1 MTKVTTFGIVSM
13 ALLAAAGTA
22 NATVFTLADGN
33 STATVDTNSVG
44 GTRPGMNSW
53 VVDGTNQ
60 LFSQWFWYRVGSTGP
75 EQRINSLPIAGE
87 FSSNTNFDA
96 RHDTMSVLYSGGTGF
111 SIEIRFTLRGGS
123 AGSNRSDIAEQIRI
137 TNTTNAPLSMS
148 FFQYSDFDLG
158 GTTLDDFVGILSPNV
173 VRQEDTTSGLGINE
187 TVVTPPANNWE
198 VNTFPVTIGKLDD
211 GNTDNLSG
219 NGGPL
224 IGPADF
230 TWAYQ
235 WNITIPANRTF
246 IISKDKSIT
255 PAPGAL
261 ALLGLGGLAIA
272 RRRR

>member
-1 MTKVTTFGIVSM
+1 MKKFAATVVGAL

-22 NATVFTLADGN
+22 DATIFTLADGN
-33 STATVDTNSVG
+33 SEATVDTNSIG

-53 VVDGTNQ
+53 HVDGVNQ

-75 EQRINSLPIAGE
+75 EQRINSLPIMGE

-96 RHDTMSVLYSGGTGF
+96 RNDTMSVLYGQGNLN
-111 SIEIRFTLRGGS
+111 IEIRFTLRGGTN
-123 AGSNRSDIAEQIRI
+123 GSNRSDIAEQIRI
-137 TNTTNAPLSMS
+137 TNNGSAPMTMS
-148 FFQYSDFDLG
+148 FFQYSDFDLNG
-158 GTTLDDFVGILSPNV
+158 DATDDFVGILGPNV
-173 VRQEDTTSGLGINE
+173 VRQADSTAGFAINE

-198 VNTFPVTIGKLDD
+198 VNTYPVTISRLDD
-211 GNTDNLSG
+211 GNTDDLNG

-224 IGPADF
+224 VGPGDY

-235 WNITIPANRTF
+235 WNVTIPARRTF

-255 PAPGAL
+255 PAPGTL
-261 ALLGLGGLAIA
+261 ALLGLGGLAVS